1 MNTHNFK
8 IFVEAL
14 EALPE
19 SIKNNNVNMASIAIS
34 FLGCSLFNIYRFK
47 ITIWAILDVS
57 YFPIFGVVDFKAN
70 AAPAML
76 K

>member
-19 SIKNNNVNMASIAIS
+19 SIKNNNVNMASICIS
-34 FLGCSLFNIYRFK
+34 PTF
-47 ITIWAILDVS
+47 
-57 YFPIFGVVDFKAN
+57 VVIISPRPKST
-70 AAPAML
+70 L
-76 K
+76 